1 MSNYFRTCFLVPS
14 EPLNRG
20 CHQARPQ
27 RCHPERSEGSQ
38 LTDEPRS
45 QQRRLL
51 YFLYLINL
59 LNLLYLIPQ
68 SHQLQFPPAFPAQS
82 TCSLPPCSS
91 LAASLRKIL
100 HAPAPPFP
108 TPRCWSHRCASA
120 QRPSGLRPPWQAPL
134 RCS

>member
-38 LTDEPRS
+38 LTDEPRP
-45 QQRRLL
+45 QKRRLL

-59 LNLLYLIPQ
+59 LYLIPQ
-68 SHQLQFPPAFPAQS
+68 SHQLQSPPASPVQL
-82 TCSLPPCSS
+82 TCFLPPCSS
-91 LAASLRKIL
+91 PAASLRKIL

-120 QRPSGLRPPWQAPL
+120 RRLSGSRRLLQAPL